1 MTAIQHMAAQLARLQ
16 RTPDRKTRVLQLS
29 ASGFSQRQIAVK
41 VGVSRST
48 VFNIVKANR
57 KGGAHE

>member
-16 RTPDRKTRVLQLS
+16 RTPDRNSLVLQLT
-29 ASGFSQRQIAVK
+29 ASGFSQRQIAVE

-57 KGGAHE
+57 KGGTHE

>member
-16 RTPDRKTRVLQLS
+16 RTPDRDSLVLQLT
-29 ASGFSQRQIAVK
+29 ASGCSQRQIAVE

>member
-16 RTPDRKTRVLQLS
+16 RTPDRNSLVLQLT
-29 ASGFSQRQIAVK
+29 ASGFSQRQIAVE